1 MAKTK
6 ISDVIVP
13 EVFNPYVVQKTMEK
27 SALYQCGIIANNP
40 ELDKLAVS
48 GGKTINMPYWEDLN
62 GDDEVLSDDGALT
75 PAKITAGQDV
85 AVLLMRGKAW
95 SANDLAKALSG
106 SDPMSA
112 IGGLVADYWA
122 RRMQIILINQLNGVF
137 GASNMTNKLLNICG
151 ETSENKI
158 DGSTFLDALQLMG
171 DAKDRLTGVVMH
183 SATETQLRKNNLIA
197 TEFDSNN
204 VPISYFM
211 DKRVVVDD
219 GCPVINLYKASA
231 DTTCTSGKS
240 YYTKSGDVYTKVASP
255 TGNPSTSSYYE
266 EDGKGYATFLFGQ
279 GAVGLGNGS
288 APVPTETD
296 RDSLAGDDILI
307 NRKHFIL
314 HARGVKWTGTAAGAS
329 PTNAELA
336 TGNNWSRVY
345 EDKAIR
351 MVKFVHK
358 L

>member
-13 EVFNPYVVQKTMEK
+13 EVFNPYVIQRTMEL
-27 SALYQCGIIANNP
+27 SALYNSGIVANNP
-40 ELDKLAVS
+40 ELDRLATS
-48 GGKTINMPYWEDLN
+48 GGTTINMPYWEDLS

-75 PAKITAGQDV
+75 PAKITSGQDV

-106 SDPMSA
+106 SDPMAA
-112 IGGLVADYWA
+112 IGDLVAEYWA
-122 RRMQIILINQLNGVF
+122 RRMQTTLINTLTGAFAGTDMSNKVKDISALEGDSAKING
-137 GASNMTNKLLNICG
+137 
-151 ETSENKI
+151 E
-158 DGSTFLDALQLMG
+158 TFLDALQLMG
-171 DAKDRLTGVVMH
+171 DAKDKLTGVIMH
-183 SATETQLRKNNLIA
+183 SATETQLRKNNLIQ
-197 TEFDSNN
+197 TELDSNN
-204 VPISYFM
+204 KPISLFM
-211 DKRVVVDD
+211 EKRVIIDD
-219 GCPVINLYKASA
+219 SCPV
-231 DTTCTSGKS
+231 TSGS
-240 YYTKSGDVYTKVASP
+240 YTTY
-255 TGNPSTSSYYE
+255 
-266 EDGKGYATFLFGQ
+266 LFGP
-279 GAVGLGNGS
+279 GAIGLGNGS

-307 NRKHFIL
+307 NRKHYIL
-314 HARGVKWTGTAAGAS
+314 HPRGVKWVGNAAGAS

-336 TGNNWSRVY
+336 TGSNWSKVY

>member
-13 EVFNPYVVQKTMEK
+13 EVFNPYVIQRTMEL
-27 SALYQCGIIANNP
+27 SALYNSGIVTNNP
-40 ELDKLAVS
+40 ELDRLSSS
-48 GGKTINMPYWEDLN
+48 GGTTINMPYWEDLS

-75 PAKITAGQDV
+75 PSKITASQDV

-106 SDPMSA
+106 SDPMAA
-112 IGGLVADYWA
+112 IGDLVAEYWA
-122 RRMQIILINQLNGVF
+122 RRMQATLIKTLD
-137 GASNMTNKLLNICG
+137 GAFAGTGMTNKILDITAVSGADKING
-151 ETSENKI
+151 E
-158 DGSTFLDALQLMG
+158 TFLDALQLMG
-171 DAKDRLTGVVMH
+171 DAKDKLTGVVMH
-183 SATETQLRKNNLIA
+183 SATETQLRKNNLIQ

-204 VPISYFM
+204 QPISLFM
-211 DKRVVVDD
+211 NKRVIIDD
-219 GCPVINLYKASA
+219 GCPVSSGNY
-231 DTTCTSGKS
+231 TT
-240 YYTKSGDVYTKVASP
+240 Y
-255 TGNPSTSSYYE
+255 
-266 EDGKGYATFLFGQ
+266 LFGQ
-279 GAVGLGNGS
+279 GAIGLGNGG

-314 HARGVKWTGTAAGAS
+314 HPRGVKWIGSAAGSS
-329 PTNAELA
+329 PTNTELA
-336 TGNNWSRVY
+336 TGTNWSKVY

>member
-13 EVFNPYVVQKTMEK
+13 EVFNPYVVQRTMEL
-27 SALYQCGIIANNP
+27 SALYNSGIISNNP
-40 ELDKLAVS
+40 ELDRLASS
-48 GGKTINMPYWEDLN
+48 GGTTINMPYWEDLN

-75 PAKITAGQDV
+75 PAKITAGQDI

-106 SDPMSA
+106 DDPMAA
-112 IGGLVADYWA
+112 IGDLVAEYWA
-122 RRMQIILINQLNGVF
+122 RRMQATAIKLLDGAF
-137 GASNMTNKLLNICG
+137 AASNMTNKVLDISSLGDDKAKING
-151 ETSENKI
+151 E
-158 DGSTFLDALQLMG
+158 TFLDALQLMG
-171 DAKDRLTGVVMH
+171 DAKDKLTGVIMH
-183 SATETQLRKNNLIA
+183 SATETQLRKNNLIQ
-197 TEFDSNN
+197 TELDSNN
-204 VPISYFM
+204 KPISLFM
-211 DKRVVVDD
+211 EKRVIIDD
-219 GCPVINLYKASA
+219 SCPVS
-231 DTTCTSGKS
+231 
-240 YYTKSGDVYTKVASP
+240 
-255 TGNPSTSSYYE
+255 TGNYTTY
-266 EDGKGYATFLFGQ
+266 LFGE
-279 GAVGLGNGS
+279 GAIGLGNGG

-307 NRKHFIL
+307 NRKHYIL
-314 HARGVKWTGTAAGAS
+314 HPRGVKWIGSAAGSS

-336 TGNNWSRVY
+336 TGTNWSRVY